1 MYTADPNNRYQSA
14 AELMYDLE
22 HYTEI
27 DDMYR
32 KNLKRKLAV
41 FITTSVLTM
50 LLGTSTVLLIIVRQ
64 NTKMKTII
72 AY

>member
-1 MYTADPNNRYQSA
+1 
-14 AELMYDLE
+14 MYDLE

-32 KNLKRKLAV
+32 KNLKRKLDGIYHHISFDDAAWNKHS
-41 FITTSVLTM
+41 IK
-50 LLGTSTVLLIIVRQ
+50 LLCGRTQ
-64 NTKMKTII
+64 KKMKTII